1 MVTILIKGKYS
12 NGKTS
17 AQTEASL
24 SYDDNGRIS
33 VSGVDR
39 APVTA
44 TDIKISSRLGNTP
57 RYIHF
62 VDHSQFETED
72 NDAVDRMMLEL
83 GLAKSSLSI
92 HRLESTK
99 RIVAITVVLVFVF
112 GWLSVQYGIPAL
124 SKQIAFALPTVVSE
138 KLGENVFEFM
148 DENWFEPTTLPEN
161 KRAELQVLFTG
172 LVEKIDNPP
181 ALKLIFRDAGVLG
194 ANAIALPDG
203 TIVMTDDLVKLEASD
218 MELGSVMLH
227 EIGHVQQRHSLRL
240 ATQNFGLAVLIML
253 FTSDVSTSSS
263 LITAIPVVLVKSGY
277 SQVMEQEAD
286 SYALDYML
294 ANNIDPIYFANM
306 MVKLQASYAR
316 RLSCPKSGKPSQ
328 ARDEKCDEQKAAKQ
342 GTGKLDSPEETTE
355 ESEIVDYF
363 SSHPAT
369 KERIERFKSASKNLS
384 DKGKLDN
391 RQ

>member
-1 MVTILIKGKYS
+1 MIKGKYS
-12 NGKTS
+12 DGKTS

-24 SYDDNGRIS
+24 SYDDSGLVS
-33 VSGVDR
+33 VPGTSR

-44 TDIKISSRLGNTP
+44 TDLNISSRLGNTP
-57 RYIHF
+57 RYIRF
-62 VDHSQFETED
+62 ADDGQFETED
-72 NDAVDRMMLEL
+72 NDAVDRMITEL
-83 GLAKSSLSI
+83 GLAKSRLSI
-92 HRLESTK
+92 HRLESAK
-99 RIVAITVVLVFVF
+99 RFVAITVLFVFVF

-138 KLGENVFEFM
+138 KLGENVLEFM
-148 DENWFEPTTLPEN
+148 DENWFEPTTLPEK
-161 KRAELQVLFTG
+161 KRAELQALFAE
-172 LVEKIDNPP
+172 LVEKIEHPP
-181 ALKLIFRDAGVLG
+181 GLKLVFRDAGVLG
-194 ANAIALPDG
+194 ANAIALPNG
-203 TIVMTDDLVKLEASD
+203 IIVMTDDLAKLDGAR

-240 ATQNFGLAVLIML
+240 ATQNFGLAVLVML

-277 SQVMEQEAD
+277 SQIMEKEAD

-306 MVKLQASYAR
+306 MVKLQESYAR
-316 RLSCPKSGKPSQ
+316 RLSCPETGESSP
-328 ARDEKCDEQKAAKQ
+328 ARDEKCDDQKEAKQ
-342 GTGKLDSPEETTE
+342 GTGKLDSPVETTE
-355 ESEIVDYF
+355 ESKIVDYF

-391 RQ
+391 R